1 MNAPVAVAI
10 HAMQHGLEIVARVAA
25 TDPGDR
31 QQLTDEIAAFLS
43 SHGYP
48 PGRIAVLAP
57 VAFTP
62 AREDR

>member
-1 MNAPVAVAI
+1 MNAPVAVAV
-10 HAMQHGLEIVARVAA
+10 HAVQHGLDIVARLAA
-25 TDPGDR
+25 ADPGER
-31 QQLTDEIAAFLS
+31 RQLTDEIAAFLS

-57 VAFTP
+57 AAFTP